1 MEPPTDEALLKH
13 IGLED
18 EQALALFYDRYGRLA
33 YSLAYRILGDSGSA
47 EDVVQEAFLNVWR
60 MATSFNGQRGSART
74 WLLSVVHHRAID
86 ATRQRRRRP
95 SEPLDQE
102 GFDHSP
108 IEVAEV
114 WTALA
119 NRLDRQALEKA
130 LARIPQAQQ
139 EVIQLAYFDG
149 YTHRELAGR
158 LLLPLGTVKS
168 RIRKG
173 LEKLRVLLRDHER
186 GA

>member
-1 MEPPTDEALLKH
+1 M
-13 IGLED
+13 
-18 EQALALFYDRYGRLA
+18 
-33 YSLAYRILGDSGSA
+33 DSG
-47 EDVVQEAFLNVWR
+47 EAR
-60 MATSFNGQRGSART
+60 A

-119 NRLDRQALEKA
+119 NHLDRQALEKA

-158 LLLPLGTVKS
+158 LL
-168 RIRKG
+168 RHWAR
-173 LEKLRVLLRDHER
+173 
-186 GA
+186 